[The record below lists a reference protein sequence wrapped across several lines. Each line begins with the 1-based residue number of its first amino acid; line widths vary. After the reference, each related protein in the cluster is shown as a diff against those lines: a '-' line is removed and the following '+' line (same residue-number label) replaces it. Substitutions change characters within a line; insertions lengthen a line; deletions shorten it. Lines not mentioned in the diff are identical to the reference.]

1 MEKPKH
7 PAPAPPG
14 DTDSTVL
21 SDSARLASIPS
32 MVDSILTAQAE
43 PLEECAPYDPNENW
57 S

>member
-21 SDSARLASIPS
+21 SDSARLASIPG